1 MEIIVSSEGSKSFQK
16 IEPGNYIARCVSMV
30 LMGTFDEEFQ
40 GVKKKCTKIR
50 LSWETP
56 TELAIFDKE
65 KGEQPFLVSKD
76 FTLSLHEKSS
86 LRKFLESWRGKGFTE
101 EEVKRFDMSKLLT
114 AACMLNVIHKA
125 TQKGNT
131 YADIASISAMPK
143 GMICPQQINPTV
155 IFSVIEPD
163 MTVFESFPDWLKER
177 IQQSDEWK
185 ARTTPN
191 AVETP
196 SEYEMPNDD
205 LPFK

>member
-16 IEPGNYIARCVSMV
+16 IEPGNYIARCVSMI

-40 GVKKKCTKIR
+40 GIKKKCTKIR

-76 FTLSLHEKSS
+76 FTLSLHEKAS

-101 EEVKRFDMSKLLT
+101 EEVKRFDISKLLT
-114 AACMLNVIHKA
+114 ASCMLNVIHKV

-131 YADIASISAMPK
+131 YADIASISTMPK

-155 IFSVIEPD
+155 IFSVLEPD
-163 MTVFESFPDWLKER
+163 MAVFESFPDWLKER

-185 ARTTPN
+185 SRITPN

-196 SEYEMPNDD
+196 SEHETPIDD
-205 LPFK
+205 LPF